1 MCLSAAYEV
10 KNGIDSLI
18 VDKVTNVRV
27 DGGNVILTDLLG
39 RDSVVAGVLRS
50 IDLNR
55 NVIKIETD

>member
-39 RDSVVAGVLRS
+39 RDSVVAGILRS